1 MRYKSLCGFKL
12 YDIYNLNVSEGALYT
27 RAINKITS
35 NSTGCPKKNK
45 TGFLLNISA
54 TNDRIFKSFF
64 SPENWDPYG
73 HFEYRTI
80 FVRLKGA
87 EKCAKQNAVL
97 KQINSYLY
105 CHILALKPQNFRQAP
120 QTGPRWALIAPKLL
134 LLGLV
139 TQTDWIDV
147 ITITFL
153 IIFKICGSS
162 RLNNLSFDQNHR
174 IKNPILFCKYLSS

>member
-1 MRYKSLCGFKL
+1 MNEWIVRFLEELALLK
-12 YDIYNLNVSEGALYT
+12 IGAF
-27 RAINKITS
+27 
-35 NSTGCPKKNK
+35 STGCPKKNK

-87 EKCAKQNAVL
+87 EKFTKQNAVL

-105 CHILALKPQNFRQAP
+105 CLILALKPQNLCQAP
-120 QTGPRWALIAPKLL
+120 QTGPRRALLAPKLL

-147 ITITFL
+147 ITVILL

-162 RLNNLSFDQNHR
+162 RLNNLSFDQNHL